1 MHRIQHNMTDESWR
15 SLTNMPLFCD
25 PLYSSQSHLVG
36 HLLLT
41 TLRKS
46 SLSLQVPVENE
57 QLELHKTTT
66 SNTRFKSSSSLV
78 VYALV
83 IYMKQSLL

>member
-1 MHRIQHNMTDESWR
+1 MHRNQNNMTDESWR

-25 PLYSSQSHLVG
+25 HLYSSQSHLVG

-46 SLSLQVPVENE
+46 SFSLQVPVENE
-57 QLELHKTTT
+57 QLELHKTIHLPPQATHG
-66 SNTRFKSSSSLV
+66 L
-78 VYALV
+78 YQQAPW
-83 IYMKQSLL
+83 